1 MIYKFII
8 IHDNKFIFNK
18 FSINKIENYIEI
30 KNLELN
36 LNNLIKIPIYNK
48 YNGIN
53 YIPITFPLKL
63 YIINDNIFNPYIIL
77 SSYNLDI
84 INDID
89 FFHKL
94 KIIIQ
99 NKYNYKLLDFNNLLI
114 NNNINLLN
122 IISKYYLDN
131 INLNNLVNQSD
142 INIFCNDMWFN
153 INIIKLLIIYI
164 IINNIIITTKK
175 NKLLKNIINH
185 VSYFKNYKFDLFLD
199 NLENKFTLNEYNNLN
214 FNNKLKLHEIKN
226 NYYYYINVK
235 NQYIIN
241 FNNNEII
248 KNNYIFNTIEYYK
261 IIKVHVK
268 NISLSDNNILLN
280 NNKKLIFNNYEWYY
294 FHPNLKIN
302 QNLIIYYTYINK
314 NFTIELIKKI
324 FNLDL
329 IDAIK
334 IFEYFNNDNKINNLI
349 ILNTIYPKL
358 QITLN
363 DMNILKLNSY
373 SNSFFEYI
381 TNKYSNDKVFEILE
395 ILFLNYTYPLTY
407 NRHNLDTNFDHI
419 IYISLYNYKYI
430 LLNTNENYNKYELL
444 HPNIN
449 SIIPSKLRN
458 LYINLLKLM
467 IQIINNN
474 FDFITFN
481 QKFYNDYLHR
491 NIIKI
496 IFLDYDIKNNLS
508 IKLFKNLININIYN
522 KFKNIIETN
531 LLLLDISNKLNW
543 NNLPNKLSYLNLFY
557 KNNELIYYQFKIN
570 KNIISDNLD
579 NRIKKIIENPFD
591 MYKYLRKENDF
602 IKWTKFIINKINLLY
617 NYPISLSSNDIGN
630 LGKIIYLLLNINEQN
645 LKDPTYL
652 RFINF
657 CNMHT
662 KLILDSNRINLK
674 IKEYFYY
681 SKININLGYLAKHL
695 TWNKEFITFD
705 NNNNDVLSK
714 NNTNLKILDLENK
727 LNFMTKKYYKYKI
740 KYYEKK
746 DNINN
751 NNSSSSTLFSLI

>member
-8 IHDNKFIFNK
+8 IHENKFILNK

-30 KNLELN
+30 KNIELN

-77 SSYNLDI
+77 NSYNLDI
-84 INDID
+84 VNDID
-89 FFHKL
+89 FFYKL

-99 NKYNYKLLDFNNLLI
+99 TKYNYKLLDFNYLLI

-122 IISKYYLDN
+122 IITKYYLDN
-131 INLNNLVNQSD
+131 INLNNLIYEKD
-142 INIFCNDMWFN
+142 INIFSNNMWLN

-164 IINNIIITTKK
+164 ILNNIKINKK
-175 NKLLKNIINH
+175 NKLSKNIINNI
-185 VSYFKNYKFDLFLD
+185 SYFKKFKYDLFSD
-199 NLENKFTLNEYNNLN
+199 NLENKFTLYEYYNLN
-214 FNNKLKLHEIKN
+214 FNNKLKIHEIKN
-226 NYYYYINVK
+226 NYYFYINIK

-248 KNNYIFNTIEYYK
+248 NITNIVEYYK
-261 IIKVHVK
+261 IIKVYVK
-268 NISLSDNNILLN
+268 NIFLSDNNILLN
-280 NNKKLIFNNYEWYY
+280 NNKKIIFNNYEWYY

-302 QNLIIYYTYINK
+302 KNLIVYYTYINK

-329 IDAIK
+329 LDAIK
-334 IFEYFNNDNKINNLI
+334 IYDYFNNDNKINNLI
-349 ILNTIYPKL
+349 ILNKFYPQL

-373 SNSFFEYI
+373 SNIFFEYI
-381 TNKYSNDKVFEILE
+381 TNKYSNNKIFEILE

-407 NRHNLDTNFDHI
+407 NRHNLDFNFDHI
-419 IYISLYNYKYI
+419 LYISLYNYKYI
-430 LLNTNENYNKYELL
+430 FENNKYDLL

-449 SIIPSKLRN
+449 NIIPLKLRN

-467 IQIINNN
+467 IQIINND

-481 QKFYNDYLHR
+481 QKFYNDYLHK

-508 IKLFKNLININIYN
+508 ITLFKNLININIYN
-522 KFKNIIETN
+522 KLKNIIETN
-531 LLLLDISNKLNW
+531 LLLIDIGNKLNW

-557 KNNELIYYQFKIN
+557 KNNEIIYYNFKIN

-602 IKWTKFIINKINLLY
+602 IKWTKFIYNKINLLY
-617 NYPISLSSNDIGN
+617 NYPISLSSNDINN

-645 LKDPTYL
+645 LKDPSYL
-652 RFINF
+652 KFINF
-657 CNMHT
+657 CNMYPN
-662 KLILDSNRINLK
+662 LILDSNRINLK

-705 NNNNDVLSK
+705 NNNDVLSK

-746 DNINN
+746 DNNN
-751 NNSSSSTLFSLI
+751 NNSSSSTLFSLF

>member
-1 MIYKFII
+1 
-8 IHDNKFIFNK
+8 
-18 FSINKIENYIEI
+18 
-30 KNLELN
+30 
-36 LNNLIKIPIYNK
+36 
-48 YNGIN
+48 
-53 YIPITFPLKL
+53 
-63 YIINDNIFNPYIIL
+63 
-77 SSYNLDI
+77 
-84 INDID
+84 
-89 FFHKL
+89 
-94 KIIIQ
+94 
-99 NKYNYKLLDFNNLLI
+99 
-114 NNNINLLN
+114 
-122 IISKYYLDN
+122 
-131 INLNNLVNQSD
+131 
-142 INIFCNDMWFN
+142 
-153 INIIKLLIIYI
+153 
-164 IINNIIITTKK
+164 
-175 NKLLKNIINH
+175 
-185 VSYFKNYKFDLFLD
+185 
-199 NLENKFTLNEYNNLN
+199 
-214 FNNKLKLHEIKN
+214 
-226 NYYYYINVK
+226 
-235 NQYIIN
+235 
-241 FNNNEII
+241 
-248 KNNYIFNTIEYYK
+248 
-261 IIKVHVK
+261 
-268 NISLSDNNILLN
+268 
-280 NNKKLIFNNYEWYY
+280 
-294 FHPNLKIN
+294 
-302 QNLIIYYTYINK
+302 
-314 NFTIELIKKI
+314 
-324 FNLDL
+324 
-329 IDAIK
+329 
-334 IFEYFNNDNKINNLI
+334 
-349 ILNTIYPKL
+349 
-358 QITLN
+358 
-363 DMNILKLNSY
+363 MNILKLNSY

-662 KLILDSNRINLK
+662 NLILDSNRINLK